1 MSNGVHVD
9 DFSLFSFQ
17 PPPDIGGGW
26 KNILPTHVSRDVGR
40 EEMLRFPSLCWT
52 TIRTTLA
59 LTLTIVPLQQPYLH
73 PHQQSINKQ
82 FRHALQV
89 LCCAVKI
96 SIRPK
101 SHPLKSQCTILKTGN
116 LMPVL
121 VFSNNVSISNYS
133 TNVSQRAQCNI
144 SKRPFAG
151 LARSWG
157 IGAKFDLPH
166 LSVQMCLP

>member
-1 MSNGVHVD
+1 MLVPCYSVVCQMASMLTNTVCSVFIHHQICVV
-9 DFSLFSFQ
+9 
-17 PPPDIGGGW
+17 GW

-52 TIRTTLA
+52 TITTTLA

-82 FRHALQV
+82 FRPALQV

-101 SHPLKSQCTILKTGN
+101 SHPLKSWRTILKIGN
-116 LMPVL
+116 LMRVL
-121 VFSNNVSISNYS
+121 VFQ
-133 TNVSQRAQCNI
+133 T
-144 SKRPFAG
+144 
-151 LARSWG
+151 
-157 IGAKFDLPH
+157 
-166 LSVQMCLP
+166 MCPYQITQLT